1 MSGRRSTL
9 VAALM
14 AAGTLAAA
22 STAQAAERQCAGVI
36 GPETVHDDLVVPAGL
51 VCDLAGTR
59 VLGNTRVEESA
70 ELYAE
75 QAELAGNVDAAPGG
89 YVDLFETTVAGTVR
103 LNDSLGLSAESGSV
117 GNIDSR
123 AADFI
128 DLFGARVVG
137 NVKVTGPGTAVF
149 GEALDVGG
157 NLEATGADYFDL
169 YDSLVNGTF
178 RVRDN
183 DSGSIFCGNTLNGN
197 SEFTNNRTL
206 LTIGSPDQAC
216 DGNRL
221 NGNVLVQGNTS
232 ETEISDNDVGGNLT
246 CRRNAP
252 PPVGGGNRVEG
263 NKEGQCRAL

>member
-1 MSGRRSTL
+1 MFGRRTTLVGAL
-9 VAALM
+9 VAA
-14 AAGTLAAA
+14 ATLAAA
-22 STAQAAERQCAGVI
+22 GTAQAADRVCTGVI
-36 GPETVHDDLVVPAGL
+36 GPETVHDDLVVPAGQ
-51 VCDLAGTR
+51 VCDLAGTH
-59 VLGNTRVEESA
+59 VLGNTMVEEAA

-75 QAELAGNVDAAPGG
+75 QAELAGNVDAAPGA
-89 YVDLFETTVAGTVR
+89 YVDLFETTVAGTLR
-103 LNDSLGLSAESGSV
+103 LDDSLGTSVERGSV

-137 NVKVTGPGTAVF
+137 NLTATGGETAVF
-149 GEALDVGG
+149 AEALDVGG
-157 NLEATGADYFDL
+157 NLEATGVDYFDL
-169 YDSLVNGTF
+169 YDSVVNGTF

-183 DSGSIFCGNTLNGN
+183 NSGSIFCGNTLNGN
-197 SEFTNNRTL
+197 SEFANNRTL

-216 DGNRL
+216 DGNSL
-221 NGNVLVQGNTS
+221 NGNVVVQGNTS

-252 PPVGGGNRVEG
+252 PPTGGGNRVEG